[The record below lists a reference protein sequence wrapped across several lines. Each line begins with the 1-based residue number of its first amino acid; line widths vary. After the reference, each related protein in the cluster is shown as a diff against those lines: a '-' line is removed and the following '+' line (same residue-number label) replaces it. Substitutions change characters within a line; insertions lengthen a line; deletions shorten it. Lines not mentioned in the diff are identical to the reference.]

1 MPEAEL
7 MEEQRAHWDAIASAA
22 KELDEKRSMWLN
34 PPELVKVVQDPPLP
48 PRLVPVDEAAEK
60 ELKERTLTKLY
71 NQRPAWPALL
81 HEELDR
87 QVLAAY
93 RLPDDISDADLLA
106 ELLRLNQARAGG
118 LVPAAPA

>member
-1 MPEAEL
+1 MKL
-7 MEEQRAHWDAIASAA
+7 VDDA
-22 KELDEKRSMWLN
+22 
-34 PPELVKVVQDPPLP
+34 PLP

-71 NQRPAWPALL
+71 NQRPGWLDFL

-93 RLPDDISDADLLA
+93 GLPDDNSDADLLA
-106 ELLRLNQARAGG
+106 ELLRLNLARAG
-118 LVPAAPA
+118 A